1 MTLGRRRRA
10 GPPPQRAR
18 ATHDHSFPSDVRG
31 PRSVPRARYDPKVTD
46 ERLGDF
52 GRFEALT
59 FDCYGT
65 LIDWETGLTNAF
77 VPIFRGRGV
86 DAPAD
91 ALLERFAV
99 HEAAAEA
106 GPYRRY
112 RDVLASALRGV
123 TAEYSMEPTADEIEA
138 FSGSV
143 GDWPAF
149 TDSALALA
157 RLKERFKL
165 GVITNCDDDL
175 FAASLAQLGVTF
187 DWVVTAE
194 QVGAYKPSTRNFEL
208 AFERMGLPRDRIVHV
223 AQSLFHDHAPA
234 HRLGLTSVWINRR
247 GDRPGAGATL
257 PAEATPD
264 ATFPD
269 MATFAAA
276 ATG

>member
-1 MTLGRRRRA
+1 MTD
-10 GPPPQRAR
+10 AR
-18 ATHDHSFPSDVRG
+18 QNV
-31 PRSVPRARYDPKVTD
+31 
-46 ERLGDF
+46 DF

-77 VPIFRGRGV
+77 LPIFRGRGI

-112 RDVLASALRGV
+112 RDVLALALRGV
-123 TAEYSMEPTADEIEA
+123 TVEYGVEPTADEIEA

-143 GDWPAF
+143 GEWPAF
-149 TDSALALA
+149 SDTTAALA
-157 RLKERFKL
+157 RLKERFRL

-175 FAASLAQLGVTF
+175 FAASLPRLGVAF
-187 DWVVTAE
+187 DWVVTAQ
-194 QVGAYKPSTRNFEL
+194 QVGAYKPSTRNFEV
-208 AFERMGLPRDRIVHV
+208 AFERIGLPRDRILHV
-223 AQSLFHDHAPA
+223 AQSLFHDHVPA
-234 HRLGLTSVWINRR
+234 KQVGLASVWIDRR
-247 GDRPGAGATL
+247 SDRPGGGATP
-257 PAEATPD
+257 PASASPD

-269 MATFAAA
+269 MASFAVA
-276 ATG
+276 ATA